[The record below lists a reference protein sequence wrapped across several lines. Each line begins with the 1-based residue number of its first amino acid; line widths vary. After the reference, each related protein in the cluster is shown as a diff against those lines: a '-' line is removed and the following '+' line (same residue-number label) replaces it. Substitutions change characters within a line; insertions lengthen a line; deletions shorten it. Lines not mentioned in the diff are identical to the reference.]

1 MVQLSILSVLGHFQ
15 YAREGM
21 GDLVTCNNVMYCQ
34 VDSRGRGGSRKRCPA
49 KNLKVLSCTV

>member
-1 MVQLSILSVLGHFQ
+1 MQLSILSVLGHFQ

-34 VDSRGRGGSRKRCPA
+34 VDSRGRGGVGNGARP
-49 KNLKVLSCTV
+49 

>member
-1 MVQLSILSVLGHFQ
+1 MQLSILSVLGHFQ

-34 VDSRGRGGSRKRCPA
+34 VDSRGRGVSRKRSPTI
-49 KNLKVLSCTV
+49 NLKVLSCTV